1 MIFDRNDLRVQSKSL
16 LSNWDFWGGIDVRI
30 GLTLGAAAAAMA
42 ISAPASA
49 AWQQASSK
57 HFVIYGDMSPA
68 EMTAYASKLE
78 KFDAAARFVR
88 KMSDPNVGDGNRV
101 QVMVVP
107 TMLDVNRTLG
117 SAEAG
122 VGGYYVGNVV
132 GPFIITPRKARQI
145 LDYAKLEPEV
155 VFFHEYTHHL
165 MLQNTNK
172 PMPSWLTEGFAEFL
186 ANPIFNDDGSVG
198 LGTPATHRAEYL
210 VKGQF
215 APLTTMLEGNAE
227 KMAMNGYSFQ
237 NYIQGWLMTHYLSFE
252 PSRKG
257 QIDDYVIRISKG
269 ENALAAGRAA
279 FGDLGKLESE
289 LAVYRRAAKFPYLKI
304 DATKLTVP
312 PVTVTPMSSAA
323 GEIMMMRV
331 YAKTSYRG
339 LSMGSVLKRARDIA
353 ARAPNDSLVQR
364 TLAEVEYDSK
374 NYDQAGAAADAALKV
389 DPTSVEAMLF
399 KGRSYL
405 GKGKKAN
412 DPAMFKEAR
421 SWFLKAN
428 RTDKEDPE
436 PLYLYYRSYR
446 DANMTAP
453 AGAIDALKYAAVL
466 APRDLQLQIR
476 LTLEYLRQNMMAQ
489 AKAAL
494 EPIAFFPHSGQ
505 GARNQALNALK
516 LIEAN
521 NAKAAI
527 ALLEKEAMPK
537 PEDDNA

>member
-1 MIFDRNDLRVQSKSL
+1 MRT
-16 LSNWDFWGGIDVRI
+16 
-30 GLTLGAAAAAMA
+30 GLYLGAAAAAMA
-42 ISAPASA
+42 FAAPATA

-57 HFVIYGDMSPA
+57 HFIIYGDMSPA
-68 EMTAYASKLE
+68 EMTAYAEKLE
-78 KFDAAARFVR
+78 RFDAAARLVR
-88 KMSDPNVGDGNRV
+88 KMGDPNVGDGNRV
-101 QVMVVP
+101 NVMVVP

-122 VGGYYVGNVV
+122 VGGYYVGGVN
-132 GPFIITPRKARQI
+132 GPYIVTPRKARQI

-186 ANPIFNDDGSVG
+186 ANPIFNADGSVG

-210 VKGQF
+210 VKGKF
-215 APLTTMLEGNAE
+215 APLTTMLEGNEE
-227 KMAMNGYSFQ
+227 KLAMNGYSFQ

-257 QIDDYVIRISKG
+257 QIDDYVNRISRG
-269 ENALAAGRAA
+269 ENALAAARAS
-279 FGDLGKLESE
+279 FGDLGKLENE
-289 LAVYRRAAKFPYLKI
+289 LAAYRRTTKFPYLKI
-304 DATKLTVP
+304 DANKLTIP
-312 PVTVTPMSSAA
+312 PVSVTPMSSAA

-331 YAKTSYRG
+331 YSKTGYAG
-339 LSMGSVLKRARDIA
+339 LSMGSVLKRVRDVA
-353 ARAPNDSLVQR
+353 AKAPNDSLVQR

-374 NYDQAGAAADAALKV
+374 NYDEAGAAADAALKA

-405 GKGKKAN
+405 GKAKKAN
-412 DPAMFKEAR
+412 DPALFKEAR
-421 SWFLKAN
+421 TWFLKAN
-428 RTDKEDPE
+428 KADKEDPE
-436 PLYLYYRSYR
+436 PLYLYYRTYR
-446 DANMTAP
+446 DANMNAP
-453 AGAIDALKYAAVL
+453 PSAIDALKYAAVL
-466 APRDLQLQIR
+466 APRDLLLQVR
-476 LTLEYLRQNMMAQ
+476 LTLEYLRQNKMAE

-505 GARNQALNALK
+505 GARNEALNALK

-537 PEDDNA
+537 PADDNA